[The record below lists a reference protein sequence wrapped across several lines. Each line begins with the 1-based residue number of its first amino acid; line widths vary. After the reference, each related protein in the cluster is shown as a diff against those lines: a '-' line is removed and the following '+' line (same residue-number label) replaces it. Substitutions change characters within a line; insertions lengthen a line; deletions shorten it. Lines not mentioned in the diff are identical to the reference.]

1 MSTGEMSRL
10 LTWLLIIFSQH
21 MLVSANVCDASS
33 NQCNKQGVS
42 FASESDARA
51 YKNNNPE
58 CRYVC
63 NAQCVAH
70 TSQGCSSWRYVC
82 KPPNDYKPKTRTTC
96 PDRTISNHYMN
107 FNKLSK
113 DFFCSW
119 MHQKPYNIPLEF
131 ATSNSQSL
139 ISNHFANNLCTLNNN
154 GDNCKDLLM
163 HSNANACSIS
173 SGNILIVPK
182 PKISIEQTLFASWD
196 SIVPVNFVISEF
208 IETGKSGQSSLPK
221 SISFFDA
228 SLGFSNLEPICTV
241 PPKACPDSYDL
252 KACCTTTRMKEW
264 HAAGRAACM
273 NGGGHPVLCF
283 DDAKYATRSPTCNT
297 CQNEQPDC
305 IESRFPYFEPK
316 EDTKCAVKLQDGQQ
330 VDCYTPG
337 VPGLTGWNEDAT
349 IAYCKDHAEANPYI
363 WTSKPGEVD
372 SDEYQDKLVPSTYVM
387 IAGMTR
393 GCFQNRNAI
402 SGSIC
407 AFVNAGCLVRL
418 NNRNHPDFG
427 KWMGMQNRQIYEIP
441 GFTQAQQAQEFKDA
455 DDSTY
460 TIIIPGGGV
469 QITAWSNPYCQHDT
483 VKTWK
488 FTQDNDEQEIQFDR
502 TYGETSTKYHSIEF
516 TFLDDDTTD
525 DEQKACLGPVAA
537 CKSGWGVS
545 DPTTLT
551 LEVTCQKCQPGEYSD
566 PVKRE
571 DLFPSYTPCDND
583 IDIIYPICKACEANY
598 IANEQ
603 KTGCVPC
610 MAVNDRRP
618 YRPVES
624 ATCTSCLL
632 DTYWSVPD
640 SDCMPIPIME
650 LTCHDNPAT
659 GIVLIKPENDN
670 FRRNPTINQLDYEPV
685 PNGYFLNIQNRTI
698 HRCDSVCSTYKYNHA
713 CGHPYLSGLY
723 NMYLLPTINADINI
737 SSVSSVS
744 DIPSCDGL
752 DAYTLDR
759 RGRCL
764 PCTSCTSTQYNDG
777 CGEVVQ
783 GVTQPGTC
791 TTCVSYDDCSVN
803 EYPYHIRPEGCA
815 HEQAQTNAECRT
827 CPVIEED
834 NNQYYIVLGCGKAT
848 TFERWRNFESPTN
861 QIKAAD
867 PSDTE
872 APDVLNPITCQYSS
886 STTILDSQ
894 CAFKVGTLTQNIRN
908 KLLKNEWR
916 RIKYCPRG
924 WYISQTPQ
932 LDEWH
937 PNLCQKCADYSTGS
951 TKKRSETY
959 KACDGSGTSDTQTW
973 VDSCEH
979 NYYEYLGSCKN
990 CETCSAG
997 MITKVQLGD

>member
-1 MSTGEMSRL
+1 MSRL
-10 LTWLLIIFSQH
+10 LTLLLIIHSQQ
-21 MLVSANVCDASS
+21 MLVSANVCGAKLI
-33 NQCNKQGVS
+33 QCNEQGLI
-42 FASESDARA
+42 FGSESDASA
-51 YKNNNPE
+51 YKNNNPD
-58 CRYVC
+58 CGYVC
-63 NAQCVAH
+63 GKQCAAQNMM
-70 TSQGCSSWRYVC
+70 GCSSYRWVC
-82 KPPNDYKPKTRTTC
+82 TLPNKLKPLTTC
-96 PDRTISNHYMN
+96 PNRTTSNHYMN

-119 MHQKPYNIPLEF
+119 MHLKPYNIPLKF
-131 ATSNSQSL
+131 ATSNSQTL
-139 ISNHFANNLCTLNNN
+139 ISNNFANNLCTLNNN

-163 HSNANACSIS
+163 YSNANACSIS

-182 PKISIEQTLFASWD
+182 PKIS
-196 SIVPVNFVISEF
+196 
-208 IETGKSGQSSLPK
+208 

-228 SLGFSNLEPICTV
+228 FLKFSNLEPICTV
-241 PPKACPDSYDL
+241 PPKACDSNDL
-252 KACCTTTRMKEW
+252 NACCTTTRMKEW
-264 HAAGRAACM
+264 YGAELAACM
-273 NGGGHPVLCF
+273 NGKGNLVLCH

-305 IESRFPYFEPK
+305 IESRFPYFKPK
-316 EDTKCAVKLQDGQQ
+316 EDTTCANKVQDEQ
-330 VDCYTPG
+330 VVTCYTPG

-349 IAYCKDHAEANPYI
+349 IAYCKDHTDANPYI
-363 WTSKPGEVD
+363 WTSKPAGVD
-372 SDEYQDKLVPSTYVM
+372 DNQYQGNLVPPTYVM

-418 NNRNHPDFG
+418 NNQNHPDFG

-441 GFTQAQQAQEFKDA
+441 GEFTQAQEFKEA

-469 QITAWSNPYCQHDT
+469 QITAWSNPYCQHNP
-483 VKTWK
+483 VKTWE

-502 TYGETSTKYHSIEF
+502 TYGETSTQYHSIEF
-516 TFLDDDTTD
+516 TFLDDNTAD

-537 CKSGWGVS
+537 CASGWGVS
-545 DPTTLT
+545 NPTTLS

-598 IANEQ
+598 ITNEQ
-603 KTGCVPC
+603 KTGCIPC

-618 YRPVES
+618 YRPVDS
-624 ATCTSCLL
+624 DSCTSCLP

-640 SDCMPIPIME
+640 SDCLPIPLME

-659 GIVLIKPENDN
+659 GIALINPEHDN
-670 FRRNPTINQLDYEPV
+670 FRRNPTINQLTYEPV
-685 PNGYFLNIQNRTI
+685 PDGYFLNIQNRTI
-698 HRCDSVCSTYKYNHA
+698 HRCDSVCSTYEYNHA
-713 CGHPYLSGLY
+713 CGQPYNLNGYY
-723 NMYLLPTINADINI
+723 NMYLIPTITTDISI
-737 SSVSSVS
+737 SNVNSVSN
-744 DIPSCDGL
+744 ILSCDGL

-764 PCTSCTSTQYNDG
+764 PCTSCTSTEYNDG
-777 CGEVVQ
+777 CGKVVN
-783 GVTQPGTC
+783 GETQPGTC
-791 TTCVSYDDCSVN
+791 TTCVSYDDCGVN
-803 EYPYHIRPEGCA
+803 EYPYHIRREGCA

-827 CPVIEED
+827 CPVIEVD

-848 TFERWRNFESPTN
+848 TFERWRNWESHTN
-861 QIKAAD
+861 QIQAAD
-867 PSDTE
+867 PLDTE
-872 APDVLNPITCQYSS
+872 APDVLNPITCQYSL

-894 CAFKVGTLTQNIRN
+894 CALKDGTLTENIPNR
-908 KLLKNEWR
+908 LLENEWR
-916 RIKYCPRG
+916 TIPYCPRG

-937 PNLCQKCADYSTGS
+937 PNLCRKCNTGQPS
-951 TKKRSETY
+951 QKRSETY
-959 KACDGSGTSDTQTW
+959 KPCEGSGTSDTQTW
-973 VDSCEH
+973 VNSCEH

-997 MITKVQLGD
+997 MITKVQLGN

>member
-1 MSTGEMSRL
+1 
-10 LTWLLIIFSQH
+10 
-21 MLVSANVCDASS
+21 
-33 NQCNKQGVS
+33 
-42 FASESDARA
+42 
-51 YKNNNPE
+51 
-58 CRYVC
+58 
-63 NAQCVAH
+63 
-70 TSQGCSSWRYVC
+70 
-82 KPPNDYKPKTRTTC
+82 
-96 PDRTISNHYMN
+96 MN

-119 MHQKPYNIPLEF
+119 MHWKPYNIPMEF
-131 ATSNSQSL
+131 ATANSQSL
-139 ISNHFANNLCTLNNN
+139 ISNHFANNLCTPNNN
-154 GDNCKDLLM
+154 GDNCKDLLVY
-163 HSNANACSIS
+163 SNPNACSLS
-173 SGNILIVPK
+173 NGNILIVPK
-182 PKISIEQTLFASWD
+182 PKIS
-196 SIVPVNFVISEF
+196 N
-208 IETGKSGQSSLPK
+208 
-221 SISFFDA
+221 DA
-228 SLGFSNLEPICTV
+228 LLGFSNLQPICSV
-241 PPKACPDSYDL
+241 PPKACSDSHDL
-252 KACCTTTRMKEW
+252 QACCTTTRMKEW
-264 HAAGRAACM
+264 YGAGLAACI
-273 NGGGHPVLCF
+273 NAKGRLVQC
-283 DDAKYATRSPTCNT
+283 DDDKKYATRSPTCNT

-305 IESRFPYFEPK
+305 IESQFPYFKPK
-316 EDTKCAVKLQDGQQ
+316 EDTTCANKLQDNQAIT
-330 VDCYTPG
+330 CYNPG

-363 WTSKPGEVD
+363 WTSKPDGVD
-372 SDEYQDKLVPSTYVM
+372 DNQYQANLVSSTYVM

-393 GCFQNRNAI
+393 GCFQNRNAV

-418 NNRNHPDFG
+418 NNQNHPDFG
-427 KWMGMQNRQIYEIP
+427 KWMSMQNRQIYEIP
-441 GFTQAQQAQEFKDA
+441 GFTQAQEFTEA

-469 QITAWSNPYCQHDT
+469 QITAWSNPYCQHDS
-483 VKTWK
+483 VKTWE

-502 TYGETSTKYHSIEF
+502 TYGETSTQYHSIEF
-516 TFLDDDTTD
+516 TFFDEDTTD
-525 DEQKACLGPVAA
+525 EQQKACLGPVAA
-537 CKSGWGVS
+537 CTSGWGVNN
-545 DPTTLT
+545 PTTLT

-571 DLFPSYTPCDND
+571 DLFPTYTPCDND
-583 IDIIYPICKACEANY
+583 IDIIYPICKACKANY

-624 ATCTSCLL
+624 ATCTSCPL

-640 SDCMPIPIME
+640 SDCVPIPLME
-650 LTCHDNPAT
+650 LTCYDNSAT

-670 FRRNPTINQLDYEPV
+670 FRRHPTINQLTYESV

-698 HRCDSVCSTYKYNHA
+698 HRCDSVCGTYEYNDA
-713 CGHPYLSGLY
+713 CGQPYLHNGYY
-723 NMYLLPTINADINI
+723 NMYLIPTITTDIGI
-737 SSVSSVS
+737 SSVRSVS

-783 GVTQPGTC
+783 GVTQAGTC
-791 TTCVSYDDCSVN
+791 TTCVSYNDCGLN

-815 HEQAQTNAECRT
+815 HEQAQTNAECRA
-827 CPVIEED
+827 CPVIEEN
-834 NNQYYIVLGCGKAT
+834 NNQYYIVLGCGKET
-848 TFERWRNFESPTN
+848 TFERWRNYESATN

-867 PSDTE
+867 PPDTE
-872 APDVLNPITCQYSS
+872 APDVLDPITCQYSS
-886 STTILDSQ
+886 STTILDSE
-894 CAFKVGTLTQNIRN
+894 CALKVGTLTENIPNR
-908 KLLKNEWR
+908 LLKDEWVK
-916 RIKYCPRG
+916 IPYCPRG

-932 LDEWH
+932 LDEWQS
-937 PNLCQKCADYSTGS
+937 NLCKKCNTGQPS
-951 TKKRSETY
+951 QKRSETY

-997 MITKVQLGD
+997 MITKVQLGN

>member
-1 MSTGEMSRL
+1 
-10 LTWLLIIFSQH
+10 
-21 MLVSANVCDASS
+21 
-33 NQCNKQGVS
+33 
-42 FASESDARA
+42 
-51 YKNNNPE
+51 
-58 CRYVC
+58 
-63 NAQCVAH
+63 
-70 TSQGCSSWRYVC
+70 
-82 KPPNDYKPKTRTTC
+82 
-96 PDRTISNHYMN
+96 MN

-119 MHQKPYNIPLEF
+119 MHWKPYNIPEEF
-131 ATSNSQSL
+131 ATANSQSL
-139 ISNHFANNLCTLNNN
+139 ISNHFANNLCTPNNN
-154 GDNCKDLLM
+154 GDNCKDLLVY
-163 HSNANACSIS
+163 SNAKACSLS
-173 SGNILIVPK
+173 NGNILIVPK
-182 PKISIEQTLFASWD
+182 PKISMEQTLFASWD
-196 SIVPVNFVISEF
+196 SLVPVDFVISEF
-208 IETGKSGQSSLPK
+208 METGKSGQSSLK
-221 SISFFDA
+221 ESISFFDA
-228 SLGFSNLEPICTV
+228 SLGFSNLEPICSV
-241 PPKACPDSYDL
+241 PPKACGDSHDL

-264 HAAGRAACM
+264 YGAGLAVCM
-273 NGGGHPVLCF
+273 NGGGHPVLCH
-283 DDAKYATRSPTCNT
+283 DDTKYATRSPTCNT

-305 IESRFPYFEPK
+305 IESRFPYFKPK
-316 EDTKCAVKLQDGQQ
+316 EDTTCANKLNDGE
-330 VDCYTPG
+330 VVTCYNPG

-363 WTSKPGEVD
+363 WTSKPADVD
-372 SDEYQDKLVPSTYVM
+372 SNKYQANLVPPTYVM
-387 IAGMTR
+387 IPGMTR
-393 GCFQNRNAI
+393 GCFQNRNAV

-418 NNRNHPDFG
+418 NNQNHPDFG

-441 GFTQAQQAQEFKDA
+441 GFTQAQEFKDA

-469 QITAWSNPYCQHDT
+469 QITAWSNPYCQHDS
-483 VKTWK
+483 VKTWE

-502 TYGETSTKYHSIEF
+502 TYGETSTQYHSIEF
-516 TFLDDDTTD
+516 TFLDEDTTD
-525 DEQKACLGPVAA
+525 EQQKACLGPVAA
-537 CKSGWGVS
+537 CASGWGVS

-618 YRPVES
+618 YRPVDS
-624 ATCTSCLL
+624 ATCTSCPL

-640 SDCMPIPIME
+640 SDCVPIPVME

-670 FRRNPTINQLDYEPV
+670 FRRNPTINQLTYEPV

-698 HRCDSVCSTYKYNHA
+698 HRCDSVCSTYEYNHV
-713 CGHPYLSGLY
+713 CGQPYIYNGLY
-723 NMYLLPTINADINI
+723 NMYLNPIVNPDISI
-737 SSVSSVS
+737 SSVRSVS

-764 PCTSCTSTQYNDG
+764 PCTSCTSTEYNDG
-777 CGEVVQ
+777 CGEVEL

-791 TTCVSYDDCSVN
+791 TTCVSYDDCGVN

-834 NNQYYIVLGCGKAT
+834 NNQYYIVLGCGKGT
-848 TFERWRNFESPTN
+848 TFERWRNYESPTN

-867 PSDTE
+867 PLDTE

-894 CAFKVGTLTQNIRN
+894 CALKVGTLTENIPNR
-908 KLLKNEWR
+908 LLKNEWR
-916 RIKYCPRG
+916 KIPYCPRG

-937 PNLCQKCADYSTGS
+937 PNLCRKCNDHSTGS

-979 NYYEYLGSCKN
+979 NYYEYLGSCRN

-997 MITKVQLGD
+997 MVTKVQLGN

>member
-1 MSTGEMSRL
+1 MSRL
-10 LTWLLIIFSQH
+10 LTWLLIILSRH

-363 WTSKPGEVD
+363 WTSKPADVD
-372 SDEYQDKLVPSTYVM
+372 SVPSTYVM
-387 IAGMTR
+387 IPGMTR
-393 GCFQNRNAI
+393 GCFQNRNAV

-418 NNRNHPDFG
+418 NNQNHPDFG

-469 QITAWSNPYCQHDT
+469 QITAWSNPYCQHDP
-483 VKTWK
+483 VKTWE

-502 TYGETSTKYHSIEF
+502 TYGETSTQYHSIEF
-516 TFLDDDTTD
+516 TFLDEDTTD
-525 DEQKACLGPVAA
+525 EQQKACLGPVAA
-537 CKSGWGVS
+537 CASGWGVS

-551 LEVTCQKCQPGEYSD
+551 LEVTCKKCQPGEYSD

-997 MITKVQLGD
+997 MITKVQLGN